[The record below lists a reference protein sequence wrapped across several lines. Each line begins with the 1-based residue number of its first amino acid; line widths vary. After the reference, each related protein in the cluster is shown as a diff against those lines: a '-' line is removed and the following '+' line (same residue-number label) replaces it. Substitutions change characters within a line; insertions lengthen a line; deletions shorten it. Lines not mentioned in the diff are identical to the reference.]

1 MGNVKQRQ
9 TFFAK
14 SEKIGRKSNGDDDII
29 YYQNGDFKLDSDLD
43 NILYAWEKFIAG
55 NYQIHDKNC
64 FVARVDEYLEED
76 KSMRLDYTFHHPY
89 RK

>member
-43 NILYAWEKFIAG
+43 NILYAWEKVYCWKLS
-55 NYQIHDKNC
+55 NS
-64 FVARVDEYLEED
+64 R
-76 KSMRLDYTFHHPY
+76 
-89 RK
+89 